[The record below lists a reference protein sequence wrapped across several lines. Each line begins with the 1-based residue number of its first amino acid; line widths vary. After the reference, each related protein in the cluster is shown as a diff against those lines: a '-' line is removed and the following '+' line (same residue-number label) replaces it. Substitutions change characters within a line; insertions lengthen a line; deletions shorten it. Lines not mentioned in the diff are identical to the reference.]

1 MRLTAGLALAC
12 ALTAS
17 AQAAPRPFTIDDQL
31 SLQDFGRVAFSPD
44 GRWLIAEQYGRYAD
58 APNFDHEFLDHQS
71 TSRLYVADLR
81 AGGPPR
87 TLLVEDAKAGD
98 TFGAFSPDGTKL
110 LVFRLKDHRREM
122 GVASLA
128 NGAVTWSGL
137 TADPEVWA
145 AQARW
150 HDDHQVVVITR
161 APDAPSILLGTGW
174 QTQARTQAAWAAN
187 GRGDYSGVTLGSGR
201 YASLNPAP
209 ADYGL
214 AVFDA
219 RTGQSRVLARGGFVD
234 MLLSPDGHAVALAQE
249 GELTAAADGGVI
261 RLSSPPRRRRL
272 VLVDLETGKTVRPC
286 PRCDL
291 APNTWAWSP
300 DSQAV
305 VAAARDAPAFDASYR
320 YWRLDAAGA
329 AAPLAAELR
338 VALVPGGN
346 TWTPT
351 GQVLWLGPDP
361 VVLASSDGADRSD
374 WWRLTT
380 KGAIKLTGGFAQT
393 QSRALA
399 ADAGGLLINTSSGLV
414 RLPPQGEPRVIA
426 PPAIPWQSLRSL
438 PGQPVDLLLARDK
451 RLGRVVGTN
460 GSEGRAAAPP
470 EDADVRAVSANGD
483 VAAIVRDGQG
493 LRTLMLY
500 RLPGRSQALLTINS
514 QLADVRFSRPL
525 PIKHQGRH
533 GEALTSWL
541 YLPPGHR
548 AGDDRPVIVVPYTG
562 DRYDRPPPQFEPGT
576 VFPLTNVQLMVAQGY
591 AVIAPSLPLAP
602 DEEPGLGLADA
613 ILRIVDAAHAQH
625 PGVSDRRV
633 ALWGQSFGGW
643 STLMAGTQ
651 SPRFKALIATAP
663 VSDLVTFHSSLRP
676 ISLAVPE
683 VGMSLTNMQGW
694 AEGGQGRMG
703 GPPWTAVD
711 RYVRNS
717 PLLNADKITA
727 PVLIAYGDMDF
738 DSTQVTAMFLALSRQ
753 GKDAQLLY
761 YRGENHVVL
770 NPANIRDLHQR
781 AFAFLADALGAVSP
795 PDLTVAGSATPAA
808 TLSSQ

>member
-1 MRLTAGLALAC
+1 MRLFAGLALAC

-17 AQAAPRPFTIDDQL
+17 AQAAPRPFTLDDQL

-71 TSRLYVADLR
+71 ASRLYLADLR
-81 AGGPPR
+81 AGGTPR
-87 TLLVEDAKAGD
+87 AFLTQEAKAGD
-98 TFGAFSPDGTKL
+98 TFGAFSPDGTKV

-128 NGAVTWSGL
+128 TGAVTWSGL

-150 HDDHQVVVITR
+150 RDDHQVVVITR

-174 QTQARTQAAWAAN
+174 QTQARTQEAWAAN

-201 YASLNPAP
+201 YAGLNPGP

-214 AVFDA
+214 AVFDD

-234 MLLSPDGHAVALAQE
+234 MLLSPDGRSVALAQE
-249 GELTAAADGGVI
+249 AELTAAADGGVI

-272 VLVDLETGKTVRPC
+272 VVVDLETGKTVRPC

-291 APNTWAWSP
+291 APNSWAWSP
-300 DSQAV
+300 DSQGV
-305 VAAARDAPAFDASYR
+305 VAAARDEPAFDAPYR
-320 YWRLDAAGA
+320 YWRLDATGA
-329 AAPLAAELR
+329 AAVLAAELR

-351 GQVLWLGPDP
+351 GQVAWLGPDP
-361 VVLASSDGADRSD
+361 VVLARSEGDARSD
-374 WWRLTT
+374 WWRLTA
-380 KGAIKLTGGFAQT
+380 KGAVKLTARFAAPLG
-393 QSRALA
+393 RASA
-399 ADAGGLLINTSSGLV
+399 ADAEGLLISTSSGLV
-414 RLPPQGEPRVIA
+414 RLPPRGEPRVLA
-426 PPAIPWQSLRSL
+426 PPAIPWQSLRIL
-438 PGQPVDLLLARDK
+438 PGQPVNLLLANDRGRG
-451 RLGRVVGTN
+451 RLVGTN
-460 GSEGRAAAPP
+460 GAEGRAAAPP

-483 VAAIVRDGQG
+483 VAAIVRDRQG
-493 LRTLMLY
+493 VRTLMLY
-500 RLPGRSQALLTINS
+500 RSPGRRQPLLTINNP
-514 QLADVRFSRPL
+514 LADVQFSRP
-525 PIKHQGRH
+525 
-533 GEALTSWL
+533 
-541 YLPPGHR
+541 
-548 AGDDRPVIVVPYTG
+548 VPK
-562 DRYDRPPPQFEPGT
+562 
-576 VFPLTNVQLMVAQGY
+576 
-591 AVIAPSLPLAP
+591 
-602 DEEPGLGLADA
+602 PGLGLADA

-643 STLMAGTQ
+643 STLMAGAQ
-651 SPRFKALIATAP
+651 SPRFKALVATAP

-703 GPPWTAVD
+703 GPPWTALD

-738 DSTQVTAMFLALSRQ
+738 DSTQVTAMFLSLARQ

-761 YRGENHVVL
+761 YRGENHMVL

-781 AFAFLADALGAVSP
+781 AFAFLADALGPVSP
-795 PDLTVAGSATPAA
+795 PDLAVAGSSAPAA
-808 TLSSQ
+808 ILSSQ

>member
-1 MRLTAGLALAC
+1 MRISAGLALAC

-17 AQAAPRPFTIDDQL
+17 AQAAPRPFTLDDQL

-71 TSRLYVADLR
+71 TSRLYLADLR

-87 TLLVEDAKAGD
+87 AGLVEDAKAGD
-98 TFGAFSPDGTKL
+98 TFGAFSPDGSKV

-128 NGAVTWSGL
+128 TGVVTWSGL

-150 HDDHQVVVITR
+150 RGDHQVVVISRT
-161 APDAPSILLGTGW
+161 PDAPSILLGTGW

-201 YASLNPAP
+201 YAGLNPAP

-214 AVFDA
+214 AVFDD
-219 RTGQSRVLARGGFVD
+219 RTGKSRVLARGAFVD
-234 MLLSPDGHAVALAQE
+234 MLLSPDGRSVALAQE
-249 GELTAAADGGVI
+249 AELTAAADGGVI

-272 VLVDLETGKTVRPC
+272 VVVDLETGETARPC

-291 APNTWAWSP
+291 APNSWAWSP
-300 DSQAV
+300 DSKAV
-305 VAAARDAPAFDASYR
+305 VAAARDEPAFDASHR

-329 AAPLAAELR
+329 AAALAAELR

-346 TWTPT
+346 TWTPI
-351 GQVLWLGPDP
+351 GQVAWLGSDP
-361 VVLASSDGADRSD
+361 VVLARSDGADRSD

-380 KGAIKLTGGFAQT
+380 KGAVKLTAPFAGPMGRT
-393 QSRALA
+393 LA
-399 ADAGGLLINTSSGLV
+399 ADAKGMLISTSSGLV
-414 RLPPQGEPRVIA
+414 RLPPQGEPQVIA
-426 PPAIPWQSLRSL
+426 SPAIPWQALRIL
-438 PGQPVDLLLARDK
+438 PGQPVNLLLASDK
-451 RLGRVVGTN
+451 GRGRLVDTSGA
-460 GSEGRAAAPP
+460 EGRAAAPP
-470 EDADVRAVSANGD
+470 EDADLRAVSSNGD
-483 VAAIVRDGQG
+483 VAAIVRDRQG
-493 LRTLMLY
+493 VRTLMLY
-500 RLPGRSQALLTINS
+500 RPTGRAQPLLTINS
-514 QLADVRFSRPL
+514 QLADVQFSRPL
-525 PIKHQGRH
+525 AIKHQGRH

-541 YLPPGHR
+541 YLPTGHR

-591 AVIAPSLPLAP
+591 AVIAPSLPLGP
-602 DEEPGLGLADA
+602 DEEPGLGLADS
-613 ILRIVDAAHAQH
+613 ILRIVEAAHAQH
-625 PGVSDRRV
+625 PGVSNRRV

-643 STLMAGTQ
+643 STLMAGAQ
-651 SPRFKALIATAP
+651 SPRFKALVATAP

-703 GPPWTAVD
+703 GPPWRALD

-738 DSTQVTAMFLALSRQ
+738 DSTQVTAMFLSLARQ

-761 YRGENHVVL
+761 YRGENHMVL

-781 AFAFLADALGAVSP
+781 AFAFLADALGPAST

-808 TLSSQ
+808 ILSSQ